1 MFCTKCGKEIPDGE
15 SKICDEC
22 EKQIVNSIM
31 AEEKELEDINPV
43 KEEKPKKEKVS
54 KKKAKEEVKEVEEKK
69 EEAEKGDWKVSDK
82 KVKEKSINSK
92 SAIVVILFVVAIL
105 VCGAA
110 AIFFLS
116 QNGTLPSVSTSDDGI
131 GNTVGNIRNYGY
143 AVEDGGWIYY
153 LVPNSDSTKIELCK
167 IKNNG
172 KNKELL
178 YTCEHDIISLNAVGD
193 YLYFIGISLTPY
205 SETDEIDNKIYRIK
219 KDGSELKVIN
229 DNELNND
236 CYEIYVIN
244 DVVYYIGVNSEV
256 CTMKTD
262 GSDKKIVT
270 NFGTGYLGVTENNVI
285 YNYYLEETDEYVTY
299 VMNNDGS
306 DQKPA
311 VEGRRMY
318 NLNVE
323 GDYLYYSGEEKGV
336 YRTKIGSGQE
346 EVLYENIEAYNL
358 NTDGKYGYYLY
369 YLDPEGTD
377 PEKEDYAVCIYRV
390 KLDGSSET
398 PEMIKQLES
407 YSSYI
412 DLVGDWMIYM
422 DSDDY
427 SGFINLVKKND
438 GEEVVQLFH
447 LNYEEYYKSTT
458 DYSDVSVDSGS
469 TDTET
474 VPEEVETTEDGA
486 TSAPEGTVAQ

>member
-1 MFCTKCGKEIPDGE
+1 
-15 SKICDEC
+15 
-22 EKQIVNSIM
+22 
-31 AEEKELEDINPV
+31 
-43 KEEKPKKEKVS
+43 
-54 KKKAKEEVKEVEEKK
+54 
-69 EEAEKGDWKVSDK
+69 
-82 KVKEKSINSK
+82 
-92 SAIVVILFVVAIL
+92 
-105 VCGAA
+105 
-110 AIFFLS
+110 
-116 QNGTLPSVSTSDDGI
+116 
-131 GNTVGNIRNYGY
+131 
-143 AVEDGGWIYY
+143 
-153 LVPNSDSTKIELCK
+153 
-167 IKNNG
+167 
-172 KNKELL
+172 
-178 YTCEHDIISLNAVGD
+178 
-193 YLYFIGISLTPY
+193 
-205 SETDEIDNKIYRIK
+205 
-219 KDGSELKVIN
+219 
-229 DNELNND
+229 
-236 CYEIYVIN
+236 
-244 DVVYYIGVNSEV
+244 
-256 CTMKTD
+256 MKTD

-369 YLDPEGTD
+369 YLDPEGAD